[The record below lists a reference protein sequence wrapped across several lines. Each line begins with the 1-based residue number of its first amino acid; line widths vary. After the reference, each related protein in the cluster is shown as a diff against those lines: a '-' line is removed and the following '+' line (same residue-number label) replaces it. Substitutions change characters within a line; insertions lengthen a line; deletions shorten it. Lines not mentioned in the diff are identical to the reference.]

1 MNYQQINSDRLER
14 AIRNTIQQEG
24 VVGRA
29 LRGSVC
35 SLPTRGLYVHRV
47 SRVLI
52 SACGCKPNPFEIESS
67 EENKSPL

>member
-35 SLPTRGLYVHRV
+35 SLPMRPTLLKLEMDFPIQIN
-47 SRVLI
+47 SIIL
-52 SACGCKPNPFEIESS
+52 
-67 EENKSPL
+67 

>member
-35 SLPTRGLYVHRV
+35 SLPMRHALQACISQELGLIL
-47 SRVLI
+47 ST
-52 SACGCKPNPFEIESS
+52 FSS
-67 EENKSPL
+67 

>member
-35 SLPTRGLYVHRV
+35 SLPSRDTNVQRV
-47 SRVLI
+47 SQ
-52 SACGCKPNPFEIESS
+52 GF
-67 EENKSPL
+67 

>member
-35 SLPTRGLYVHRV
+35 SLPMQLPVFQKALRERCNQTDRF
-47 SRVLI
+47 
-52 SACGCKPNPFEIESS
+52 P
-67 EENKSPL
+67 